1 MKIELALSAGLLL
14 TITAKS
20 QITIVSSDM
29 PVIGDEIV
37 RYVDT
42 VPLFGAG
49 AAGAEQTWDFTM
61 AQQHSTETTT
71 VLDPAS
77 TPYVD
82 AFSGSNLAMTN
93 DGATYLYFNNASA
106 VMTADGAAADPL
118 GDGTIVNALFEPA
131 VTMHSYP
138 RQFGDA
144 LQDNY
149 GFEVI
154 ADGGSFGVYQARLR
168 HQGTLLDS
176 TDAHGTVQTPV
187 GGYAALRVKYTSYS
201 VDSLWVKLVSFLPW
215 TFVTAMTDS
224 STSYSWLAKETKLP
238 VAEMTVDGAGNATRF
253 TWSSLPPL
261 STAINAPTTLRNGM
275 VLFPQPSSEAVRISV
290 EGSAFLSVTVNDL
303 DGRTMLRKARMMTN
317 DWLDLS
323 DLPAAVYVVNVT
335 SESGQR
341 FAQRLV
347 HLSAQ

>member
-14 TITAKS
+14 TITAKP

-29 PVIGDEIV
+29 PVVGDEIV

-49 AAGAEQTWDFTM
+49 AAGAERTWDFTM
-61 AQQHSTETTT
+61 AQQHSIETTT

-77 TPYVD
+77 TPYAD
-82 AFSGSNLAMTN
+82 AFGGSNLAMTN
-93 DGATYLYFNNASA
+93 DGVTYLYFNNTPAI
-106 VMTADGAAADPL
+106 MTADGAAADPL

-131 VTMHSYP
+131 VTMHAYP

-149 GFEVI
+149 GSEII
-154 ADGGSFGVYQARLR
+154 ADGASFGVYQARLR

-176 TDAHGTVQTPV
+176 TDAYGTVQTSV

-238 VAEMTVDGAGNATRF
+238 VAEMTVDSVGNATRF
-253 TWSSLPPL
+253 TWSSLLPL
-261 STAINAPTTLRNGM
+261 STAISAHTSLRQGM
-275 VLFPQPSSEAVRISV
+275 VLFPQPGIEAVRISV

-303 DGRTMLRKARMMTN
+303 DGRTILRNARVMAN

-323 DLPAAVYVVNVT
+323 SMPSGVYTVNAT
-335 SESGQR
+335 DASGRR
-341 FAQRLV
+341 FSQRLV
-347 HLSAQ
+347 HVAGQ

>member
-14 TITAKS
+14 TITAKP

-29 PVIGDEIV
+29 PVVGDEIV

-61 AQQHSTETTT
+61 AQQHSIETTT

-77 TPYVD
+77 TPYAD
-82 AFSGSNLAMTN
+82 AFGGSNLAMTN
-93 DGATYLYFNNASA
+93 DGVTYLYFNNTPAI
-106 VMTADGAAADPL
+106 MTADGAAADPL

-131 VTMHSYP
+131 VTMHAYP

-149 GFEVI
+149 GSEII
-154 ADGGSFGVYQARLR
+154 ADGASFGVYQARLR

-176 TDAHGTVQTPV
+176 TDAYGTVQTSV

-238 VAEMTVDGAGNATRF
+238 VAEMTVDSVGNATRF
-253 TWSSLPPL
+253 TWSSLLPL
-261 STAINAPTTLRNGM
+261 STAISAHTSLRQGM
-275 VLFPQPSSEAVRISV
+275 VLFPQPGIEAVRISV

-303 DGRTMLRKARMMTN
+303 DGRTILRNVRVMAN

-323 DLPAAVYVVNVT
+323 SMPSGMYTVNAT
-335 SESGQR
+335 DASGRR
-341 FAQRLV
+341 FSQRLV
-347 HLSAQ
+347 HVAGQ